1 MISVNRQALEIVEQM
16 VARAEELSISVTHL
30 PCGTRVFDLGL
41 EASGGWQAGKYA
53 AEISLGGLG
62 QVDFVPATYGTDG
75 SASEPE
81 LWLPGV
87 RVVVDQPVIA
97 CIASQYA
104 GWGIRKGDYFAI
116 GSGPARAMAAVEP
129 VFQQL
134 EYRDSGDVAVLI
146 LEGRQKPTEEIAQYI
161 ARKCRIDPA
170 GLTLLAAPAASLA
183 GSFQISARVVA
194 TGMHQML
201 YQGFDFKQVLHGYGS
216 APIPPVVASE
226 ELASALCND
235 CVLSGGRVHYTVKA
249 TDDQI
254 EAFLQRI
261 PSVSSPD
268 YGTPFYQLY
277 QRYGNFYDV
286 DKLIFCPST
295 ISINNIASG
304 RTFRAGQPHPGVL
317 EASLLGKRVG

>member
-1 MISVNRQALEIVEQM
+1 MISVNHRAWQLAEQM
-16 VARAEELSISVTHL
+16 VARAEELSISVTNL
-30 PCGTRVFDLGL
+30 PCGTRVLDVGL
-41 EASGGWQAGKYA
+41 EAPGGWLAGKYA

-62 QVDFVPATYGTDG
+62 QVDFVPINYRTDG
-75 SASEPE
+75 SAFEPE

-116 GSGPARAMAAVEP
+116 GSGPARALAAVEA
-129 VFQQL
+129 VFQQF
-134 EYRDSGDVAVLI
+134 EYRDNADVAVLV
-146 LEGRQKPTEEIAQYI
+146 LEGSTKPTDEIAQYI

-216 APIPPVVASE
+216 APIPPVATSE
-226 ELASALCND
+226 ELASTLCND
-235 CVLSGGRVHYTVKA
+235 CVLYGGRVHYTVNGA
-249 TDDQI
+249 DDQI
-254 EAFLQRI
+254 EAFLQHI
-261 PSVSSPD
+261 PAVSSPD
-268 YGTPFYQLY
+268 YGTPFDQLY
-277 QRYGNFYDV
+277 RRYGGFYDV

-304 RTFRAGQPHPGVL
+304 RTFRAGRPHTGVL
-317 EASLLGKRVG
+317 ESSLLGKRVG